1 MPAWIEPKKN
11 ISEGKKSP
19 HEEGIENC
27 SCPTDEAKAQ
37 DSTDLFRK
45 GAGSG
50 SGMGMGDLGH
60 RNKNGEKE
68 ADRQTGKGWY
78 GLPSS
83 CGKRSSGHW
92 DLGKFVENSSKE

>member
-27 SCPTDEAKAQ
+27 SCPADEAKAK
-37 DSTDLFRK
+37 DSADLFRK

-50 SGMGMGDLGH
+50 SGMGMGMGDLGH
-60 RNKNGEKE
+60 GN
-68 ADRQTGKGWY
+68 
-78 GLPSS
+78 
-83 CGKRSSGHW
+83 
-92 DLGKFVENSSKE
+92 